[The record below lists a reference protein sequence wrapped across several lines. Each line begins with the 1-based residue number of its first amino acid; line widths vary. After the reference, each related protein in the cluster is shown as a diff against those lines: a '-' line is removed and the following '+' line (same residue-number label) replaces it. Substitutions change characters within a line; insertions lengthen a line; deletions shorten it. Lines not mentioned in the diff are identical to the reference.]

1 MLINELYIIHISCNL
16 IATYVIFKLMNLFF
30 LDGSENK
37 ELEFLSY
44 VVYFVLALVCY
55 SLIHIP
61 IIMLIYNLFYF
72 SILTINYKANFKQR
86 IMAVIYIY
94 SILFIVEM
102 LVAAISGYIHFPL
115 NSSSKYSSIFGEIAN
130 QLIGLVIV
138 YVLNAKKQGREAV
151 NFPIVYWLCIIVMPV
166 FSLYFLVL
174 VFHIGNI
181 KRIHMVLCIMFLLII
196 NFSIMV
202 LYDLVAKLMFERTK
216 GLLLEQQNKY
226 YESHF
231 ELMKASSK
239 VAASLQHDLNKH
251 LISVRSY
258 LKSNQI
264 DDAANYIDRLIN
276 IDFEKLNDLS
286 KTGNAV
292 IDNILNI
299 KIQEAKNKDITVM
312 SRLQIPENLNI
323 NPFDITV
330 ILGNIIDNAI
340 EALSKIIENR
350 RMNILMIY
358 NRGRILFRVENTYS
372 GIIEIKQGELQTN
385 KSDSVSHGI
394 GLQNVK
400 YTVKKYNGTVDISYD
415 QIWFK
420 ISVMLYI

>member
-1 MLINELYIIHISCNL
+1 MLINELYIIQISCNL
-16 IATYVIFKLMNLFF
+16 ISTYVIFKLMNIFF

-37 ELEFLSY
+37 KLEFLSY
-44 VVYFVLALVCY
+44 VVYFVLKLVYY

-61 IIMLIYNLFYF
+61 IIMLMYNIFYF

-86 IMAVIYIY
+86 IMAVICIY
-94 SILFIVEM
+94 SIIFIVEM
-102 LVAAISGYIHFPL
+102 LVATISGYVHFPL

-130 QLIGLVIV
+130 QLIGVVIV
-138 YVLNAKKQGREAV
+138 YVISVKKQGKEAV
-151 NFPIVYWLCIIVMPV
+151 NFPKVYWLCIIVMPL

-181 KRIHMVLCIMFLLII
+181 KRVHMVMCIMFLLII

-202 LYDLVAKLMFERTK
+202 LYDLAAKLMFERTK

-231 ELMKASSK
+231 ELMKVSSK

-251 LISVRSY
+251 LISIRSY

-264 DDAANYIDRLIN
+264 EDAANYIDRLIN
-276 IDFEKLNDLS
+276 IDFEILNNLS
-286 KTGNAV
+286 KTGNAI
-292 IDNILNI
+292 IDGILNI

-312 SRLQIPENLNI
+312 TKLQIPENLNI

-340 EALSKIIENR
+340 EALSKAIENKR
-350 RMNILMIY
+350 INISMIY
-358 NRGRILFRVENTYS
+358 NRGRIVFRVENTYS
-372 GIIEIKQGELQTN
+372 SIVETKKGELLTN
-385 KSDSVSHGI
+385 KSDSFSHGI

-400 YTVKKYNGTVDISYD
+400 YTVKKYNGTVDICYD
-415 QIWFK
+415 QVWFK
-420 ISVMLYI
+420 ICVMLYI